1 VATVLVLPHAEK
13 IYRHYN
19 SPNIAAYYGRQK
31 YITPCER
38 LLFSTYVRPGMAILD
53 IGVGGGRTCEFLA
66 GNAARYV
73 GVDYAPEMV
82 RVCRQKYP
90 QWEYLEASA
99 TDLSPFQ
106 NESFDV
112 VLMSYNMLDDL
123 IPDESRWRCLQECHR
138 VLREDG
144 LLVFSS
150 HNPRAILVRLDD
162 EPAEIVQFAP
172 LRGAFGRV
180 GAVLHKALS
189 PFVKVLGATCA
200 SVSRAF
206 KYGTKSA
213 FWRGKG
219 YMADMEKLMTHFWV
233 PKSVIAELG
242 QYGFK
247 FITLQGDDYPR
258 KSHSLITE
266 WYYYVLRKDKTAHA
280 AP

>member
-1 VATVLVLPHAEK
+1 MSVLPHAEK

-19 SPNIAAYYGRQK
+19 SPTVAAHYGRQE

-38 LLFSTYVRPGMAILD
+38 LLFSTYIRPGMAILD

-66 GNAARYV
+66 RNGARYV
-73 GVDYAPEMV
+73 GVDNAPEMV
-82 RVCRQKYP
+82 RICRQKYP

-106 NESFDV
+106 DESFDV
-112 VLMSYNMLDDL
+112 VLLSYNMLDDL
-123 IPDESRWRCLQECHR
+123 VPDESRWRCLQECHR

-162 EPAEIVQFAP
+162 EPAEVRWLAP
-172 LRGAFGRV
+172 LPGAFGRV
-180 GAVLHKALS
+180 GAMFHKALIR
-189 PFVKVLGATCA
+189 FVKLLTAIRATLEK
-200 SVSRAF
+200 AF
-206 KYGTKSA
+206 DYGTKSP
-213 FWRGKG
+213 FWRGEG
-219 YMADMEKLMTHFWV
+219 YMSDMDKLMTHFWV
-233 PKSVIAELG
+233 PKNAIAELG
-242 QYGFK
+242 RYGFR

-266 WYYYVLRKDKTAHA
+266 WYYYVLRKDQMATST
-280 AP
+280 PGV